1 MKGMGQRLLFLVAS
15 AAVMAGALKA
25 VCQEERETAAELHSP
40 PRVQEETAISEQKPE
55 QRELSLAENGPAW
68 DTPFY
73 TYHDEA
79 GNLQLELYFDAETGR
94 GQGTRYD
101 WDSWDGQRAVPAL
114 YTFSFDS
121 ASPDEAWGFL
131 DAWQA
136 PYSVMSV
143 WGTDGAEDVEDYQ
156 EFWEYDA
163 DGKPARFYSQGG
175 IDDPNFEAPVRV
187 LEFEF
192 FYREDGSLYRK
203 SYYHNSW
210 LFGTTGSP
218 AEVYYDELERP
229 VFVRCY
235 ITHGHLEFYYLY
247 TKANPQPDCCLYLD
261 FFGGETS
268 LYAVFHPYE

>member
-1 MKGMGQRLLFLVAS
+1 MKGMRQRLLFLAVSAVMLAVCRNTAPGEKDPVYQPVFRGQGEPAS
-15 AAVMAGALKA
+15 AVQVRGT
-25 VCQEERETAAELHSP
+25 EENTDQP
-40 PRVQEETAISEQKPE
+40 K
-55 QRELSLAENGPAW
+55 NGPAW

-73 TYHDEA
+73 TYCDEA
-79 GNLQLELYFDAETGR
+79 GNLQLELYLDTETGQ
-94 GQGTRYD
+94 GFGTRYD

-143 WGTDGAEDVEDYQ
+143 WGTDGSELVEDYQ
-156 EFWEYDA
+156 AFWEYDT
-163 DGKPARFYSQGG
+163 DGRPVRFRSQGG
-175 IDDPNFEAPVRV
+175 IDDSNFEAPVRV
-187 LEFEF
+187 LEFAF
-192 FYREDGSLYRK
+192 FYREDGSLCRK
-203 SYYHNSW
+203 SYHHEPW
-210 LFGTTGSP
+210 LFGTTGSS

-229 VFVRCY
+229 VFARCY

-247 TKANPQPDCCLYLD
+247 TKETPQPDCCLYLD
-261 FFGGETS
+261 FFSGETS